1 MKLNF
6 SLKSVMKNMSLV
18 ECQYISKGMLNPFGT
33 VQAGAM
39 IWLAD
44 VTASVL
50 AISCQEIRKRSDLPL
65 TLSL

>member
-1 MKLNF
+1 MPF
-6 SLKSVMKNMSLV
+6 TSGV
-18 ECQYISKGMLNPFGT
+18 LNPYGT

-50 AISCQEIRKRSDLPL
+50 ALEGQTIEENGKGAAQVGFYVHWQMHI
-65 TLSL
+65 